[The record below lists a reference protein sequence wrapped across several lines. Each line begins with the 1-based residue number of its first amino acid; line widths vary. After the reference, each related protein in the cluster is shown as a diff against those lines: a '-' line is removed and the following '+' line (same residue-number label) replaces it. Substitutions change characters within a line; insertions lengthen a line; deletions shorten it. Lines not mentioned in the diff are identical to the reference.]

1 MKGTVAWQPALH
13 ISCVSYREKGWRASL
28 NPGSWLSRGWLGGHL
43 QKHGKGY
50 EKKMTAVIGSYGRAH
65 TWARG
70 LEGSPGGG
78 DSVKPDWSDGLVC
91 GHGYGVGGG
100 KGVPG

>member
-1 MKGTVAWQPALH
+1 
-13 ISCVSYREKGWRASL
+13 
-28 NPGSWLSRGWLGGHL
+28 
-43 QKHGKGY
+43 
-50 EKKMTAVIGSYGRAH
+50 MTAVIGSYGRAH

-78 DSVKPDWSDGLVC
+78 DSVKPDWSDGPGC